1 MGPKHWQHAATY
13 ICAYFSLC
21 LFLHCKMLQ
30 AHWYAQL
37 QSQSRQYSRGPGFS
51 YWRPVSETK
60 VWVLGP
66 VFYVR
71 HRASLVAQMVKNPA
85 VVQEAQVQSLG
96 QEDALEKGMATH
108 ARILAWR
115 ILWCGDINNMVHIRL
130 SHPTFS
136 RPLPPCS
143 VNNDFAQLCN
153 S

>member
-1 MGPKHWQHAATY
+1 MGYNPTVVSLIFLLEFSHWELFRMGPKHWQHAATY

-71 HRASLVAQMVKNPA
+71 HIP
-85 VVQEAQVQSLG
+85 
-96 QEDALEKGMATH
+96 
-108 ARILAWR
+108 
-115 ILWCGDINNMVHIRL
+115 
-130 SHPTFS
+130 HPTNPDGHWMCSCLFDTLS
-136 RPLPPCS
+136 SLTPKSTGAYQQHFLLECSSPPS
-143 VNNDFAQLCN
+143 
-153 S
+153 SG

>member
-1 MGPKHWQHAATY
+1 
-13 ICAYFSLC
+13 
-21 LFLHCKMLQ
+21 
-30 AHWYAQL
+30 
-37 QSQSRQYSRGPGFS
+37 
-51 YWRPVSETK
+51 
-60 VWVLGP
+60 
-66 VFYVR
+66 
-71 HRASLVAQMVKNPA
+71 MVKNPA

-143 VNNDFAQLCN
+143 VTNDFAQLCN

>member
-1 MGPKHWQHAATY
+1 MHKKKYFHLEAYNSVRNIFRTRKDLAI

-71 HRASLVAQMVKNPA
+71 HIP
-85 VVQEAQVQSLG
+85 
-96 QEDALEKGMATH
+96 
-108 ARILAWR
+108 
-115 ILWCGDINNMVHIRL
+115 
-130 SHPTFS
+130 HPTNPDGHWMCSCLFDTLS
-136 RPLPPCS
+136 SLTPKSTGAYQQHFLLECSSPPS
-143 VNNDFAQLCN
+143 
-153 S
+153 SG